1 MQRPVGVTILSGVMV
16 VAGAAFAVA
25 GLAFFVVG
33 STGAATAARGHTGTA
48 TLLAALG
55 AASGVMFLLF
65 GALQV
70 VLAVGIFKLHN
81 LSRVCTILLSMLI
94 GAGACLGL
102 ITTLLGFSPAGIVWN
117 VSLLVVDGAVLWY
130 LLLPST
136 KKTFN
141 A

>member
-1 MQRPVGVTILSGVMV
+1 MGRPVGVTILSGVMMA
-16 VAGAAFAVA
+16 AGAAFAVA
-25 GLAFFVVG
+25 GLGFFFAG
-33 STGAATAARGHTGTA
+33 STGAAAAARSHVGTAA
-48 TLLAALG
+48 LVAALG

-81 LSRVCTILLSMLI
+81 LSRVCTILLFMLI

-102 ITTLLGFSPAGIVWN
+102 IATLLGFSPAGIAWN
-117 VSLLVVDGAVLWY
+117 ASLLVVDAVVLWY
-130 LLLPST
+130 LLQPST
-136 KKTFN
+136 KKAFT